1 MFHYNREEI
10 MQFAYKNVARSIG
23 AITLVAAFVMVG
35 CTPKVTEEQLTK
47 LRELRAESARL
58 TTDIQKKDAEKVRID
73 AELARRRA
81 EAKECADKLAFVQDK
96 ISKWPNVW
104 PDYDPNAP
112 IAPPPPAPEPVK
124 AKGKKK

>member
-1 MFHYNREEI
+1 
-10 MQFAYKNVARSIG
+10 MQFAYKNVARGIG
-23 AITLVAAFVMVG
+23 AIALTATLFMVG
-35 CTPKVTEEQLTK
+35 CTPKVTEDQLSK

-58 TTDIQKKDAEKVRID
+58 STEIQKKDAEKVRLD
-73 AELARRRA
+73 AELARRRS

-112 IAPPPPAPEPVK
+112 VTPPPPPAPEPVK